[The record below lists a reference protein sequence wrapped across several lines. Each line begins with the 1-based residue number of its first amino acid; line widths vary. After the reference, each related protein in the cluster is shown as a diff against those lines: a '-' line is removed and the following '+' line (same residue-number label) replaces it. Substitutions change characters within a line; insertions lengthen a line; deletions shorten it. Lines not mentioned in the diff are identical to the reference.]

1 VKVLL
6 GYFIVVSEV
15 ILSGLVVGETLRIL
29 LVSTQESIRE
39 EVEQALAGLPGDFRL
54 YWVTR
59 PDLVMVRASDL
70 APHLIIVDDALGD
83 VDPAELIG
91 QLAASLPTSALLS
104 LVQRDA
110 LETARRAIL
119 LGARAFVAKPIVV
132 EELLGAV
139 RQTVAR
145 RETPV
150 GAPEAGLALGRVVV
164 FCGPKGGTG
173 RTTLA
178 INTALSLGQIP
189 GNSVV
194 LVDADYAAPA
204 IDVALNLAGQRD
216 ITDLLSKM
224 THLDADLVA
233 GVLATHESGLHVLL
247 APPPATLD
255 RPLSLPQVQQV
266 LVWLRRMFPWVIV
279 DLGLP
284 LDETAFAFLN
294 GADLICL
301 SVNPEMIGLRNT
313 RFMLDQLLAQGYP
326 SDRIWPILNRAGL
339 AGGLSLLELEGW
351 LGTKIRYQ
359 IPNDQTLATDTVNR
373 GVPMALS
380 YRRSPVARACRGLA
394 RELMAALPAAAAAGM
409 PVQAAPPIVRRR
421 SPAAVR
427 RLALAVA
434 LGIVLIVALIRLAL
448 PAVTAQRLA
457 SSKQALAP
465 QVAATAASIV
475 PPDLTATSPSVQAP
489 SSGVAEPSGVPT
501 EPPPAV
507 DFQPTMTVRATA
519 VAPTSTAT
527 ATPTAVPTVTATET
541 LLPTPTATPS
551 PSQTPEPSP
560 TPAPTATD
568 TPAPTST
575 RPPVRPTATR
585 AGTQP
590 PRPSPTLVIPNAP
603 SLLEPRAN
611 ESRGGVV
618 TFRWQ
623 PAGPLPAGAAY
634 EVVGWNAGEDPAS
647 ARGMA
652 APTQDTS
659 LTVDL
664 DALYNAGQFK
674 GTDLNWS
681 VIIVQ
686 TQPYSRLTQPAGSDP
701 QLLIYVPPS
710 GGGSAPPPP
719 KPKA

>member
-1 VKVLL
+1 M
-6 GYFIVVSEV
+6 S
-15 ILSGLVVGETLRIL
+15 SLVAGETLRIL
-29 LVSTQESIRE
+29 LVSTQESVRE

-59 PDLVMVRASDL
+59 PDLAAVRASDL

-83 VDPAELIG
+83 VDPAELVG
-91 QLAASLPTSALLS
+91 QFAASLPSSALLS
-104 LVQRDA
+104 LVRQDA

-119 LGARAFVAKPIVV
+119 LGARGFITKPIVP

-139 RQTVAR
+139 RQVVAR
-145 RETPV
+145 RGMPA
-150 GAPEAGLALGRVVV
+150 GAPEVGPALGRVIV

-178 INTALSLGQIP
+178 INTSISLCQTP
-189 GNSVV
+189 GTSVV

-204 IDVALNLAGQRD
+204 IDVALNLTGQRD
-216 ITDLLSKM
+216 ITDLLPKM
-224 THLDADLVA
+224 THLDSDLVA

-284 LDETAFAFLN
+284 LDETAFAFLD
-294 GADLICL
+294 GADLICMSL
-301 SVNPEMIGLRNT
+301 NPEMIGLRNT

-394 RELMAALPAAAAAGM
+394 RELMAALPVAAVAGQ
-409 PVQAAPPIVRRR
+409 PVRVAPVATRQR
-421 SPAAVR
+421 SPGLSR
-427 RLALAVA
+427 RLVFGVI
-434 LGIVLIVALIRLAL
+434 LGVLFIVALFRLAL
-448 PAVTAQRLA
+448 PVVTGQRSGSA
-457 SSKQALAP
+457 EQAFAP
-465 QVAATAASIV
+465 PAAATAAPSITS
-475 PPDLTATSPSVQAP
+475 DLTAASRPGQVP
-489 SSGVAEPSGVPT
+489 SSDVAESSGGQA
-501 EPPPAV
+501 EIAPAV
-507 DFQPTMTVRATA
+507 ELQPTMTARAT
-519 VAPTSTAT
+519 VAASTSTAT
-527 ATPTAVPTVTATET
+527 ATPTALPTATATET
-541 LLPTPTATPS
+541 PLPTAVAATATATPT

-575 RPPVRPTATR
+575 RPAVRPTATR
-585 AGTQP
+585 VTPQP
-590 PRPSPTLVIPNAP
+590 PRPSPTPVIPNAP
-603 SLLEPRAN
+603 SLLEPRPN
-611 ESRGGVV
+611 ESRGGAV

-652 APTQDTS
+652 APTQDTT
-659 LTVDL
+659 LTADL
-664 DALYNAGQFK
+664 DALYNSGLFK
-674 GTDLNWS
+674 GTDLYWA

-686 TQPYSRLTQPAGSDP
+686 TQPYVRLTQPAQSESSASH
-701 QLLIYVPPS
+701 LCSALR
-710 GGGSAPPPP
+710 GGGPAPPPP
-719 KPKA
+719 PTPEPPTA